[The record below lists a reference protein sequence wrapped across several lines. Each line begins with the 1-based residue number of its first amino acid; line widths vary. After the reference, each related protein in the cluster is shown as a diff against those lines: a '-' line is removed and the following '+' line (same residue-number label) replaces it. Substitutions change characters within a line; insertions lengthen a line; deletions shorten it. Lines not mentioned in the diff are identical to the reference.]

1 MKNAFRLAEK
11 NGGWLSMSGRFA
23 ATLAVSPTRAAE
35 LLAEAPA
42 LAGTDDATAPT
53 QPMHRHEH
61 EEHGKTPAGVFG
73 DL

>member
-1 MKNAFRLAEK
+1 MAHRVTS
-11 NGGWLSMSGRFA
+11 SMSSRQLVGGA

-35 LLAEAPA
+35 LPAEAPA
-42 LAGTDDATAPT
+42 LVGTDDATAPT